1 MTQNNSHLQSAT
13 AEAVFDPTAL
23 EGARI
28 KAAQSSLDSFVV
40 FFEDGRGLMLKA
52 TADEEECGISAAV
65 LDANQIE
72 AAADAVCAVDW
83 SWIYG
88 QNVLPGGV
96 RASRGMHPTVR
107 LTLSGV
113 GTITIA
119 VALWQGKPFLSF
131 MPYKK
136 P

>member
-1 MTQNNSHLQSAT
+1 MTQNNSHLQNA
-13 AEAVFDPTAL
+13 AVEAVFDPAAL
-23 EGARI
+23 DGARV

-40 FFEDGRGLMLKA
+40 FFEDGRGLVLKA
-52 TADEEECGISAAV
+52 TADEDECGINAAV
-65 LDANQIE
+65 IDAGQIE
-72 AAADAVCAVDW
+72 SAADAVCAVDW

-88 QNVLPGGV
+88 QTVLPGGV

-119 VALWQGKPFLSF
+119 VALWQGKPVLSF